1 MVDDGATAMNRAM
14 MRLETTISRG
24 IVAILLMA
32 GIAGCAENSS
42 TIPDED
48 RPVIISRMTDPV
60 VARVE
65 GTLIY
70 ASDVQRA
77 AAAQGLIG
85 ADSEVEVSDPVFRV
99 TVEEL
104 IDQRLLALDARR
116 TGVAQQEEA
125 QRRLAAARERI
136 LGNLRVETY
145 LAETVND
152 ETIRELYE
160 AQKSLSGP
168 GEERRARQI
177 VVADEETAKAV
188 VGRLND
194 EEDFA
199 ALVTEL
205 SIDSV
210 TRDRGGE
217 LGWLSRDVLPA
228 PLRSPVFTTDVGARA
243 EPVQT
248 DAGWHII
255 EVLDRRVPNQRSFE
269 DTREDIVRFMTFD
282 AIEALMTDLRDQ
294 AEVERLYQEDAPE
307 SDTDAEE

>member
-116 TGVAQQEEA
+116 AGVAQQEEA

-228 PLRSPVFTTDVGARA
+228 PLRSPVFITDVGARA

>member
-1 MVDDGATAMNRAM
+1 MNGAM
-14 MRLETTISRG
+14 MSLESTIFRG
-24 IVAILLMA
+24 VVAIALMA
-32 GIAGCAENSS
+32 GLAGCAEDSS
-42 TIPDED
+42 TILDED
-48 RPVIISRMTDPV
+48 RPITISRTTDAV

-85 ADSEVEVSDPVFRV
+85 ADSALEVSDPVFRV
-99 TVEEL
+99 TVEDL

-116 TGVAQQEEA
+116 AGVAQQEEA
-125 QRRLAAARERI
+125 QRRLASARERI

-152 ETIRELYE
+152 QTIRELYE
-160 AQKSLSGP
+160 AQKSLSGR

-177 VVADEETAKAV
+177 VVADEDTAMAV

-194 EEDFA
+194 EEDFS

-210 TRDRGGE
+210 TRARGGE
-217 LGWLSRDVLPA
+217 LGWLSRDLLPA
-228 PLRSPVFTTDVGARA
+228 PLRGPVFATNIGARA

-248 DAGWHII
+248 EAGWHII

-282 AIEALMTDLRDQ
+282 AIETLMTDLRDR
-294 AEVERLYQEDAPE
+294 AEVERLYQEDAPQENAE
-307 SDTDAEE
+307 SGLDTDAEE

>member
-14 MRLETTISRG
+14 MSLESTIFRG
-24 IVAILLMA
+24 LVAIVLLA
-32 GIAGCAENSS
+32 GIAGCAQDSS
-42 TIPDED
+42 TILDED
-48 RPVIISRMTDPV
+48 RHITISRTTDAV

-85 ADSEVEVSDPVFRV
+85 TDSELEASDPVFRV
-99 TVEEL
+99 TVEDL

-116 TGVAQQEEA
+116 AGVAQQEEA

-152 ETIRELYE
+152 QTIRELYE
-160 AQKSLSGP
+160 AQKSLSGR

-177 VVADEETAKAV
+177 VVADEDTAKAV

-205 SIDSV
+205 SIDTV

-228 PLRSPVFTTDVGARA
+228 PLRGPVFATNVGARA
-243 EPVQT
+243 KPVQT
-248 DAGWHII
+248 EAGWHII

-269 DTREDIVRFMTFD
+269 DTREDIARFMTFD
-282 AIEALMTDLRDQ
+282 AIESLMTDLRDR

-307 SDTDAEE
+307 ADTDTEE